1 MYFAFSRNLNL
12 LPLPMHIHIRIYI
25 YVYTHIHVCMCYIYI
40 YILLCDFL
48 KFIAKIMPGLF
59 MEIANNLRAQDMSPT
74 CLHFVYSTHSRWTV
88 LFDFINLPLLS
99 GLP

>member
-25 YVYTHIHVCMCYIYI
+25 YVYTHTRVYVLYI

-59 MEIANNLRAQDMSPT
+59 MEIANNLRAQEMSPT
-74 CLHFVYSTHSRWTV
+74 CLHLVYSTHSRWTV